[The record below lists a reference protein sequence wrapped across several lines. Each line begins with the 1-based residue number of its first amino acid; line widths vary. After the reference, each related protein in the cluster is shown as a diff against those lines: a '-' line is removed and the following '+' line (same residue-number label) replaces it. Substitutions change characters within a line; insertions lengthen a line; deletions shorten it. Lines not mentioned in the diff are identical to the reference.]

1 MRRKEIAKSD
11 TQVKQ
16 NTTNNRVSYD
26 VDDINSYFNEDS
38 NAEVE
43 YDPNSSRD
51 NRISLREISDDEPS
65 DENDGKFVP
74 EDFVLKSKPK
84 TVEIAQEQE
93 NYLPPWDVIDDEP
106 KVEIEPP
113 RDSFRAN
120 VQPVNDESDHEE
132 VKDKA
137 NKPYHDD
144 AKNEDNKSYHES
156 IKSGPKHNLPINT
169 SGYAAEIESMNKQSV
184 KNTSLMHSESSIR
197 DAYDDYVMA
206 SGEEY
211 AMPDPYS
218 KTPIKK
224 SVKFK
229 KVNKL
234 PSMSSEKDERSETE
248 INEEREFISNLA
260 SYKDH
265 TRLGG
270 V

>member
-1 MRRKEIAKSD
+1 
-11 TQVKQ
+11 
-16 NTTNNRVSYD
+16 
-26 VDDINSYFNEDS
+26 
-38 NAEVE
+38 
-43 YDPNSSRD
+43 
-51 NRISLREISDDEPS
+51 
-65 DENDGKFVP
+65 
-74 EDFVLKSKPK
+74 
-84 TVEIAQEQE
+84 
-93 NYLPPWDVIDDEP
+93 
-106 KVEIEPP
+106 
-113 RDSFRAN
+113 
-120 VQPVNDESDHEE
+120 
-132 VKDKA
+132 
-137 NKPYHDD
+137 
-144 AKNEDNKSYHES
+144 
-156 IKSGPKHNLPINT
+156 
-169 SGYAAEIESMNKQSV
+169 
-184 KNTSLMHSESSIR
+184 MHSESSIR